1 MRKTTSAIA
10 VLLLA
15 ACGSQSGNE
24 QAAGNGAGDSASSG
38 GTASVALQPG
48 QYETTVEV
56 TRMSVAN
63 MPGGMTPPT
72 PPPTTVRSCLTPE
85 QAARPNAN
93 FLSGSGDSGGC
104 EYSNFSMDGG
114 RMRGTVQC
122 DSEGS
127 TMRST
132 FDGRFS
138 GDGYQMTSQAQVTA
152 SGMTMEMD
160 TRTTARRIGDCPA
173 G

>member
-10 VLLLA
+10 MLLLA
-15 ACGSQSGNE
+15 ACGGQSGNE
-24 QAAGNGAGDSASSG
+24 QAAASGEGKSS
-38 GTASVALQPG
+38 ASVALQPG

-56 TRMSVAN
+56 TRVAMAN
-63 MPGGMTPPT
+63 MPNMPAGMTPP

-93 FLSGSGDSGGC
+93 FLSGSGDTGGC

-132 FDGRFS
+132 FDGRIS